1 MRAAVL
7 VLLTLLLAAC
17 GQPLASQAAAHTQP
31 PGPTPSGGAAMA
43 VSEPTVRPLEIG
55 PPGPSSAY
63 VAQDSAPVRLRIPS
77 LGVDSSLS
85 RLGINGD
92 GTIQVP
98 NDFNQ
103 AGWFEKGPAPGDP
116 GPAVILG
123 HLDSNTGPAVFAR
136 LSQLK
141 AGSEILVDREDG
153 SHVRFVT
160 ERVASFPSD
169 AFPTDQVYGA
179 TTTAALRLITCGGK
193 FNVGR
198 GRYSDNLVAF
208 ATFTQVS

>member
-1 MRAAVL
+1 AS
-7 VLLTLLLAAC
+7 LLTADRTSISS
-17 GQPLASQAAAHTQP
+17 QPPALTPP
-31 PGPTPSGGAAMA
+31 PGPTASVGATMTIY
-43 VSEPTVRPLEIG
+43 VPTRRPLEVG

-63 VAQDSAPVRLRIPS
+63 VAQEYAPVRLRIPS

-85 RLGINGD
+85 RLVINGD

-169 AFPTDQVYGA
+169 AFPTD
-179 TTTAALRLITCGGK
+179 
-193 FNVGR
+193 
-198 GRYSDNLVAF
+198 
-208 ATFTQVS
+208 